1 MYRENQVEIEPKIAG
16 LLCSAILSDTLM
28 FRSPTCTFID
38 QQTAEYL
45 AGIAGIQ
52 IEEYAAKM
60 FNAGSNLTEKSPEEI
75 FFQDFKKFY
84 SGDIVFGVGQI
95 NSMNADELKG
105 IKTKLEE
112 YLEKAKQEQ
121 GVQMIF
127 FMLTNIL
134 NQSTEVIYKGK
145 NAKEAIE
152 AAFSVT
158 AEDGS
163 AIIPNVV
170 SRKKQFIPPML
181 LALGEL

>member
-1 MYRENQVEIEPKIAG
+1 
-16 LLCSAILSDTLM
+16 
-28 FRSPTCTFID
+28 
-38 QQTAEYL
+38 
-45 AGIAGIQ
+45 
-52 IEEYAAKM
+52 
-60 FNAGSNLTEKSPEEI
+60 
-75 FFQDFKKFY
+75 
-84 SGDIVFGVGQI
+84 
-95 NSMNADELKG
+95 
-105 IKTKLEE
+105 
-112 YLEKAKQEQ
+112 
-121 GVQMIF
+121 MIF

-163 AIIPNVV
+163 AIIPNIV

>member
-1 MYRENQVEIEPKIAG
+1 M
-16 LLCSAILSDTLM
+16 
-28 FRSPTCTFID
+28 
-38 QQTAEYL
+38 
-45 AGIAGIQ
+45 
-52 IEEYAAKM
+52 
-60 FNAGSNLTEKSPEEI
+60 
-75 FFQDFKKFY
+75 
-84 SGDIVFGVGQI
+84 
-95 NSMNADELKG
+95 
-105 IKTKLEE
+105 EE

-158 AEDGS
+158 AENGS
-163 AIIPNVV
+163 AMISNVV